1 MGRLNMSVWIWI
13 AIIVAIILLIV
24 LIILFARERVKTKKP
39 ATEQPEKDSAAKIAF
54 KTSRQTIN
62 AGSVSGMII
71 IQIQDVKGNPVKVA
85 SNTIVSLSSSS
96 SGGIFSADGNEPA
109 IKAITVYAGTDSANF
124 YYKDY
129 AKGDPVIIASNNELA
144 PGTQTETIN

>member
-1 MGRLNMSVWIWI
+1 MSTWAWI
-13 AIIVAIILLIV
+13 AIVVVIILLIGLV
-24 LIILFARERVKTKKP
+24 TLFAMEKMKNKKP
-39 ATEQPEKDSAAKIAF
+39 AMDQPEKDSAAKIAF
-54 KTSRQTIN
+54 KTSRQTIQ

-85 SNTIVSLSSSS
+85 SNTVVSLSSSS

-109 IKAITVYAGTDSANF
+109 IKAVTVYAGTDSANF
-124 YYKDY
+124 YYKDS
-129 AKGDPVIIASNNELA
+129 AKGNPVIIASNNELA

>member
-1 MGRLNMSVWIWI
+1 MSAWIWI
-13 AIIVAIILLIV
+13 VIIVVIILLIV
-24 LIILFARERVKTKKP
+24 LIILFSRERVKNKKP
-39 ATEQPEKDSAAKIAF
+39 AMDQPQKDSAAKIAF
-54 KTSRQTIN
+54 KTSRQTIQ

-85 SNTIVSLSSSS
+85 SNTVVSLSSS

-109 IKAITVYAGTDSANF
+109 IKAVTVYAGTDSANF
-124 YYKDY
+124 YYKDS
-129 AKGDPVIIASNNELA
+129 AKGNPVIIASNNELA

>member
-1 MGRLNMSVWIWI
+1 MSAWIWI
-13 AIIVAIILLIV
+13 VIIVAIVLLIV

-39 ATEQPEKDSAAKIAF
+39 AMDQPEKDSAAKIAF
-54 KTSRQTIN
+54 KTSRQTIQ

-85 SNTIVSLSSSS
+85 SNTVVSLSSS

-109 IKAITVYAGTDSANF
+109 IKAVTVYAGTDSANF
-124 YYKDY
+124 YYKDS
-129 AKGDPVIIASNNELA
+129 AKGNPVIIASNNELA
-144 PGTQTETIN
+144 PDTQTETIN

>member
-1 MGRLNMSVWIWI
+1 
-13 AIIVAIILLIV
+13 
-24 LIILFARERVKTKKP
+24 
-39 ATEQPEKDSAAKIAF
+39 
-54 KTSRQTIN
+54 
-62 AGSVSGMII
+62 MII
-71 IQIQDVKGNPVKVA
+71 IQIQDVKGNPVKVT

-124 YYKDY
+124 YYKDS
-129 AKGDPVIIASNNELA
+129 AEGNPVIIECNNELA

>member
-1 MGRLNMSVWIWI
+1 MSAWLWIV
-13 AIIVAIILLIV
+13 IIVAIVLLIV
-24 LIILFARERVKTKKP
+24 LIILFAREKGKNKKP
-39 ATEQPEKDSAAKIAF
+39 ATNQPEKDSAAKIAF
-54 KTSRQTIN
+54 KTSRQTIQ

-85 SNTIVSLSSSS
+85 SNTVVSLSSS

-124 YYKDY
+124 YYKDS
-129 AKGDPVIIASNNELA
+129 AKGNPVIIASNDALA

>member
-1 MGRLNMSVWIWI
+1 MSAWIWI
-13 AIIVAIILLIV
+13 VIIVAIVLLIV

-39 ATEQPEKDSAAKIAF
+39 AMDQPEKDSAAKIAF
-54 KTSRQTIN
+54 KTSRQTIK

-71 IQIQDVKGNPVKVA
+71 IQIQDIKGNPVKVA
-85 SNTIVSLSSSS
+85 SNTVVSLSSS

-124 YYKDY
+124 YYKDS
-129 AKGDPVIIASNNELA
+129 AKGNPVIIASNNELA
-144 PGTQTETIN
+144 PDTQTETIN

>member
-1 MGRLNMSVWIWI
+1 MSTWIWI
-13 AIIVAIILLIV
+13 AIIVAIVLLIV
-24 LIILFARERVKTKKP
+24 LIILFSRERVKNKKP
-39 ATEQPEKDSAAKIAF
+39 AMDQPEKDSAAKIAF
-54 KTSRQTIN
+54 KTSRQTIQ

-85 SNTIVSLSSSS
+85 SNTVVSLSSS

-124 YYKDY
+124 YYKDS
-129 AKGDPVIIASNNELA
+129 AKGNPVIIASNNELA
-144 PGTQTETIN
+144 LGAQTETIN

>member
-1 MGRLNMSVWIWI
+1 
-13 AIIVAIILLIV
+13 
-24 LIILFARERVKTKKP
+24 VKNKKP
-39 ATEQPEKDSAAKIAF
+39 AMDQPEKDSAAKIAF
-54 KTSRQTIN
+54 KTSRQTIQ

-85 SNTIVSLSSSS
+85 SNTVVSLSSS

-109 IKAITVYAGTDSANF
+109 MKAVTVYAGTDSANF
-124 YYKDY
+124 YYKDS
-129 AKGDPVIIASNNELA
+129 ANGNPVIIASNNELA

>member
-1 MGRLNMSVWIWI
+1 MSVWIWI

-54 KTSRQTIN
+54 KTSRQTIQ

-85 SNTIVSLSSSS
+85 SNTVVSLSSS

-109 IKAITVYAGTDSANF
+109 IKAVTVYAGTDSANF
-124 YYKDY
+124 YYKDS
-129 AKGDPVIIASNNELA
+129 AKGNPVIIASNNELA

>member
-1 MGRLNMSVWIWI
+1 MSTWTWIVI
-13 AIIVAIILLIV
+13 AAAIVLLVV

-39 ATEQPEKDSAAKIAF
+39 AADQPEKDAAAKIVF
-54 KTSRQTIN
+54 KTSRQTIQ

-85 SNTIVSLSSSS
+85 GNTVVSLSSSS

-109 IKAITVYAGTDSANF
+109 INAVTVYAGTDSANF
-124 YYKDY
+124 YYKDS
-129 AKGDPVIIASNNELA
+129 AQGNPVIIASNNAIA
-144 PGTQTETIN
+144 PGIQTETIN

>member
-1 MGRLNMSVWIWI
+1 MSTWTWIVI
-13 AIIVAIILLIV
+13 VVAIVLLIV
-24 LIILFARERVKTKKP
+24 LIILFSRERVKNKKP
-39 ATEQPEKDSAAKIAF
+39 ATDQPEKDSAAKIAF
-54 KTSRQTIN
+54 KTSSQTIQ

-85 SNTIVSLSSSS
+85 SNTVITLLSSS

-124 YYKDY
+124 YYKDS
-129 AKGDPVIIASNNELA
+129 AKGNPVIIASNNELA
-144 PGTQTETIN
+144 PGTQNETIN

>member
-1 MGRLNMSVWIWI
+1 MSAWLWIV
-13 AIIVAIILLIV
+13 IIVAIVLLIV
-24 LIILFARERVKTKKP
+24 LIILFAREKGKNKKP
-39 ATEQPEKDSAAKIAF
+39 ATNQPENDSAAKIAF
-54 KTSRQTIN
+54 KTSRQTIQ

-85 SNTIVSLSSSS
+85 SNTVVSLSSSS

-109 IKAITVYAGTDSANF
+109 IKVVTVYAGTDSANF
-124 YYKDY
+124 YYKDS
-129 AKGDPVIIASNNELA
+129 AKGNPVIIASNDALA